1 MASSNSVAKPDSPVS
16 DIALVIAFYNITWAN
31 SRFAQRD
38 RHERTLAA
46 DIQAALHEFSA
57 DVLLLSECG
66 EVDVG
71 LIEKEWLPMLDRICG
86 PGFDIKHQGH
96 YTSIVRLSNVKIV
109 SKPSLKGPLTTNPHH
124 AYRMCQHL
132 QVVPVDSVD
141 KPIDLYNIHSPASN
155 KKKLVRGTQTCRPR
169 ANATALFGRMIE
181 V

>member
-1 MASSNSVAKPDSPVS
+1 MAPSSSGKLDNPVISVGKPESPVP
-16 DIALVIAFYNITWAN
+16 DIVLVIAFYNITWTN
-31 SRFAQRD
+31 SRFNQKEK
-38 RHERTLAA
+38 HELTLAA

-109 SKPSLKGPLTTNPHH
+109 VKPLLKGPLTTNPHH

-132 QVVPVDSVD
+132 QVVPVDGVD
-141 KPIDLYNIHSPASN
+141 KPSLLYTYPSPRDKRQCSMPSSA
-155 KKKLVRGTQTCRPR
+155 
-169 ANATALFGRMIE
+169 
-181 V
+181 